1 LPEYLRQIAKP
12 TNMRSRNTI
21 HLISLAVIVAG
32 IFLVLQAAT
41 PAKTQEPCKESMDQC
56 CKKKDGN
63 ESNNLIWETL
73 PHQFFS
79 SISFD

>member
-1 LPEYLRQIAKP
+1 
-12 TNMRSRNTI
+12 MRSRNAI
-21 HLISLAVIVAG
+21 HLISLAVIAAG
-32 IFLVLQAAT
+32 IFVVLRAAT
-41 PAKTQEPCKESMDQC
+41 PGKNPEPCKESMDQC
-56 CKKKDGN
+56 CKKKDGD

>member
-1 LPEYLRQIAKP
+1 LPEYLRQIAKS
-12 TNMRSRNTI
+12 TDMRSRNTLRI
-21 HLISLAVIVAG
+21 VSLAVIIAG
-32 IFLVLQAAT
+32 IFLVLWAAT
-41 PAKTQEPCKESMDQC
+41 PVKNQEPCKESMDQC
-56 CKKKDGN
+56 CKKKGSD